1 MMIQTLQQFLA
12 YFVDD
17 FIKQIF
23 QEENILFN
31 VKENLKLQT
40 IELSPDFK
48 ATMSQ
53 QVAGLEINQNDL
65 DFTNKLNNQL
75 FEHFFHLYNDKIYQ
89 FLSSL
94 WRTEKDIL
102 HYKKIVNEMWMDFF
116 KSELENKQASLIEY
130 EQAITNLKTE
140 IKQAWINYQFLEV
153 LEE

>member
-65 DFTNKLNNQL
+65 DFTNKLNDRIFGYFYKRYTNEIFQ
-75 FEHFFHLYNDKIYQ
+75 
-89 FLSSL
+89 
-94 WRTEKDIL
+94 IL
-102 HYKKIVNEMWMDFF
+102 ETVW
-116 KSELENKQASLIEY
+116 ELEKAIPEHQRLIMNKMVNFLAPEFKADQARWAEQNRLISDWKKRL
-130 EQAITNLKTE
+130 EQEWLNFK
-140 IKQAWINYQFLEV
+140 F
-153 LEE
+153 